1 MIGYSLY
8 VLLAVGLTMLLTA
21 VFRQLRKDDQPIAP
35 PEEDA
40 AFDRRMA
47 EIEERFG
54 TGQGGKDRADKR
66 K

>member
-1 MIGYSLY
+1 
-8 VLLAVGLTMLLTA
+8 MLLTA

>member
-8 VLLAVGLTMLLTA
+8 VLPAVGLTMLLTA
-21 VFRQLRKDDQPIAP
+21 VFRHLRKDDQPIAP

-40 AFDRRMA
+40 AFNRRIA

-54 TGQGGKDRADKR
+54 TGQGEDDKAE
-66 K
+66 KWK

>member
-1 MIGYSLY
+1 
-8 VLLAVGLTMLLTA
+8 MLCW
-21 VFRQLRKDDQPIAP
+21 

-54 TGQGGKDRADKR
+54 TGQGEDGKAKKR